1 MTTQFTAFQA
11 NNAPTARTL
20 PDRLADIKNV
30 RDFDAVGDGVTDDCS
45 AIMAAMN
52 WRAGNTTRGTVYF
65 PPGTHY
71 VSGPIDLMPR
81 MTSIRAIRSFPWR
94 NRSLNRHWRFC

>member
-1 MTTQFTAFQA
+1 MTTQFTAFRA

-30 RDFDAVGDGVTDDCS
+30 RDFDAVGDGVTDDWS

-52 WRAGNTTRGTVYF
+52 WRAGNTTSGTVYF
-65 PPGTHY
+65 PPGTYY
-71 VSGPIDLMPR
+71 VSGPIDFSAR
-81 MTSIRAIRSFPWR
+81 MTSIRGLSFV
-94 NRSLNRHWRFC
+94 SLEK